1 MSRTITSYIVSEK
14 KDGRTV
20 FPISMQD
27 YWDEKRWRRLKKKK
41 KTRNLWLKQNGASP
55 CQLNMRFKKKNA
67 LCKIG

>member
-41 KTRNLWLKQNGASP
+41 KNQKSVVKTEWGLTLPVKYE
-55 CQLNMRFKKKNA
+55 
-67 LCKIG
+67 I